1 MTVGMKHQTVFDVYI
16 KDVDLLGIVYH
27 PRYIEWAASARE
39 KLLRD
44 QNFSFAAL
52 EQLGV
57 HLATKKIE
65 VSFNQMAKLADQLL
79 VETTLQTVR
88 KDRLQYLQK
97 IFNTD
102 GKLIAQIISTSIAI
116 DHKTKKIAQIPE
128 TILQQLKKYAN
139 K

>member
-1 MTVGMKHQTVFDVYI
+1 MKHQTAFDVYI

-44 QNFSFAAL
+44 ENFSFVAL
-52 EQLGV
+52 EQIGI

-65 VSFNQMAKLADQLL
+65 VSFNHMAKLADQLL
-79 VETTLQTVR
+79 VETTLQTAR

-97 IFNTD
+97 IFNLD
-102 GKLIAQIISTSIAI
+102 GKLIAQISSTSVAI
-116 DHKTKKIAQIPE
+116 DYKTKKITQMPE
-128 TILQQLKKYAN
+128 VILEQLKKYAN

>member
-1 MTVGMKHQTVFDVYI
+1 MTEGMKHQTLFDVYI

-44 QNFSFAAL
+44 QDFSFAAL
-52 EQLGV
+52 EDLGI

-65 VSFNQMAKLADQLL
+65 VNFNHMAKLADQLL
-79 VETTLQTVR
+79 VETTLQSLR
-88 KDRLQYLQK
+88 KDRLQYLQN
-97 IFNTD
+97 IFNLD
-102 GKLIAQIISTSIAI
+102 GKLICQILSTGIAI
-116 DHKTKKIAQIPE
+116 DKKTKKIVQIPE
-128 TILQQLKKYAN
+128 VILQQLKKYAN

>member
-1 MTVGMKHQTVFDVYI
+1 MTVGMKHQTLFDVYI

-52 EQLGV
+52 EQLGI

-65 VSFNQMAKLADQLL
+65 VSFNHMAKLADQLL
-79 VETTLQTVR
+79 VETTLQTIR

-97 IFNTD
+97 ILSSD
-102 GKLIAQIISTSIAI
+102 WKLIAQIISTDIAI
-116 DHKTKKIAQIPE
+116 DHKTKKIALIPE
-128 TILQQLKKYAN
+128 VILQQLKKYAN

>member
-1 MTVGMKHQTVFDVYI
+1 VYI

-44 QNFSFAAL
+44 ENFSFVAL
-52 EQLGV
+52 EQIGI

-65 VSFNQMAKLADQLL
+65 VSFNHMAKLADQLL
-79 VETTLQTVR
+79 VETTLQTAR

-97 IFNTD
+97 IFNLD
-102 GKLIAQIISTSIAI
+102 GKLIAQISSTSVAI
-116 DHKTKKIAQIPE
+116 DYKTKKITQMPE
-128 TILQQLKKYAN
+128 VILEQLKKYAN